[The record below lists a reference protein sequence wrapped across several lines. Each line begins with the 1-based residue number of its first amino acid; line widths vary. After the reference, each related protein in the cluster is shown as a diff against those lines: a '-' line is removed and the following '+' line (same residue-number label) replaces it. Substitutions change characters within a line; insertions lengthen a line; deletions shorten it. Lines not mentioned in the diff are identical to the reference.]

1 MASRP
6 RRPPC
11 RGPPRACERW
21 GARGPLSDVE
31 EADVLGVAGD
41 EAAAGLDVLTHQHAE
56 DVVGR
61 GGVLEGDLPEDARL
75 RVHRGLPQLAEPL
88 DPLEHL
94 VLDLATTPDAGLDA
108 RVALLVAVG
117 VLVADLAA
125 PLDLVQR

>member
-75 RVHRGLPQLAEPL
+75 RVHRGLPQLAGVHLAEPLEPL
-88 DPLEHL
+88 DHL
-94 VLDLATTPDAGLDA
+94 VLDLATTLDAGLDD

-117 VLVADLAA
+117 VLVA
-125 PLDLVQR
+125 